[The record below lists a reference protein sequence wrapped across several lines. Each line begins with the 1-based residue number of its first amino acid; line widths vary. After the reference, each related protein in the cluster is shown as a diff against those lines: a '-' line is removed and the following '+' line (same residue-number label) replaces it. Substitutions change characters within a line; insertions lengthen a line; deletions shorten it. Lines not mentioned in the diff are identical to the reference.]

1 MVGRRTFRDT
11 MERLW
16 DKIARH
22 RGRVLLVAIG
32 GTLTFGTLGY
42 MVLGGLGPIDAL
54 YMAVITVST
63 VGYGDLVNSD
73 AGRLFS
79 IVYIVLGV
87 AVASTTFSMVAASF
101 VEGRLRDVLGR
112 RLMARKIEDLEDHVV
127 LCGYGRFGQLTAA
140 ELQHAG
146 TPFVVLDRDPAQ
158 VALAE
163 SHGSLALIVDAT
175 EEDALVRA
183 GIERAKGLLL
193 TLPTDAE
200 NVYVILN
207 AREHGPRRKD
217 FCIVALARD
226 RSADRKLRMAGA
238 THVVSP
244 YAIGSKHMA
253 RQITSPHL
261 AQVMSMATEGEG
273 LEKVGVGMHEF
284 AVDPRSPLVGQA
296 LKNSPVRR
304 DFGVIVVAV
313 VHRGEAQF
321 NPGPDYVVAGGDVL
335 IAVGPRDGLARLKDA
350 AQPPEP
356 SADA

>member
-1 MVGRRTFRDT
+1 MPRRRTLRQFT
-11 MERLW
+11 ERLW
-16 DKIARH
+16 DSISRH
-22 RGRVLLVAIG
+22 RGLLVLTAIG
-32 GTLTFGTLGY
+32 GTLLVGTVGY
-42 MVLGGLGPIDAL
+42 MVLGGLGPLDAL
-54 YMAVITVST
+54 YMAVITIST
-63 VGYGDLVNSD
+63 VGYGDLVDSNL
-73 AGRLFS
+73 GRIFT
-79 IVYIVLGV
+79 IGYIALGV
-87 AVASTTFSMVAASF
+87 VVASTTFSVVAASF

-112 RLMARKIEDLEDHVV
+112 RLMARKIDDLEDHVI

-140 ELQHAG
+140 ELSQAA

-158 VALAE
+158 IAMAE
-163 SHGSLALIVDAT
+163 SHGDLAMLVDAT
-175 EEDALVRA
+175 EEDALTRA
-183 GIERAKGLLL
+183 GIARAKGLLL

-207 AREHGPRRKD
+207 AREHKPLRKG

-284 AVDPRSPLVGQA
+284 AVGAGSTLIGQS
-296 LKNSPVRR
+296 LRESPVRR
-304 DFGVIVVAV
+304 EFGVIVVAV
-313 VHRGEAQF
+313 VHRGDAQF
-321 NPGPDYVVAGGDVL
+321 NPGPDYVVAEGDVL

-350 AQPPEP
+350 ALPPEP
-356 SADA
+356 EPHA